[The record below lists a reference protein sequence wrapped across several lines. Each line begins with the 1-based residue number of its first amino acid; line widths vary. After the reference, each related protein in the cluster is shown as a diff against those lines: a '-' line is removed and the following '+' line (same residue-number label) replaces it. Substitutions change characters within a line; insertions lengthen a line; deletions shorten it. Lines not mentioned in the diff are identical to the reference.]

1 MDTSYFLNQ
10 IDEEG
15 RGEATEPQRRS
26 KTRPRSLTRS
36 RSSGS
41 WSQQT
46 DARSAARIHRD
57 TMESCC
63 RETLR
68 VAAQRCACLDG
79 VGESQTNGSA
89 EPDAE
94 QRA

>member
-1 MDTSYFLNQ
+1 MDTPYFLNQ

-15 RGEATEPQRRS
+15 RGEATEPQRGS

-46 DARSAARIHRD
+46 DA
-57 TMESCC
+57 
-63 RETLR
+63 
-68 VAAQRCACLDG
+68 
-79 VGESQTNGSA
+79 
-89 EPDAE
+89 
-94 QRA
+94 